1 MKNSSQAA
9 NEKFAD
15 FNRNT
20 LTKNMQKML
29 DFKKNG

>member
-1 MKNSSQAA
+1 MENGSQAA
-9 NEKFAD
+9 NERFAA